1 MRWND
6 KMNRS
11 ELIDYIQHNYGVE
24 PETPWMKYPEYIVF
38 RRKNN
43 AKWFAVIMRISSKK
57 LEINKNEEVINIIN
71 LKAPPELIGSLR
83 LKDDI
88 YPAYHMS
95 KEHWITIKLPGRLTD
110 DELKELIEDS
120 YRLTA

>member
-1 MRWND
+1 
-6 KMNRS
+6 MNRS
-11 ELIDYIQHNYGVE
+11 ELIDYIQNNYGVD
-24 PETPWMKYPEYIVF
+24 PESPWAKYPDYLVF

-43 AKWFAVIMRISSKK
+43 AKWFAVIMRISSRK
-57 LEINKNEEVINIIN
+57 LDANKNEEIVNIIN

-88 YPAYHMS
+88 YPAYHMN
-95 KEHWITIKLPGRLTD
+95 KEHWITIKLPGSLTE
-110 DELKELIEDS
+110 DEIKELIEDS